1 MNSDLRQPSA
11 PGDGRQNLLVRLEE
25 AQQTNGYVPE
35 SLLEELARSLDIS
48 TAEVYGVV
56 TFYSFLSTQPRGK
69 YVIRVCKGLPCGLCH
84 SLPIISAI
92 EDAVGIKVGE
102 TTHDGK
108 FSLEFAN
115 CIGACDHAPAML
127 VNSELHTDLTP
138 EEVPGILQ
146 AYV

>member
-1 MNSDLRQPSA
+1 MSTHLRQPST
-11 PGDGRQNLLVRLEE
+11 PGDGRRNLLVRLEE
-25 AQQTNGYVPE
+25 AQHTHGYVPE
-35 SLLEELARSLDIS
+35 SFLEDLARSLDIS

-84 SLPIISAI
+84 SRPIIGAI

-102 TTHDGK
+102 TTRDGR
-108 FSLEFAN
+108 FSLEFTN
-115 CIGACDHAPAML
+115 CIGACDRSPAML